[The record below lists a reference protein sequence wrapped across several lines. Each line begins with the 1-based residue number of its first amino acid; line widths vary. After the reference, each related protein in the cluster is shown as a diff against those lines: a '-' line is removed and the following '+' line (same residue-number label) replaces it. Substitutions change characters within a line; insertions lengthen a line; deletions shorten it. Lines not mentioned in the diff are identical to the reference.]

1 MRKRAKQTVTV
12 RNPNLTGVPE
22 REEKEKMGKGND
34 DRDPAWELSRSD
46 KKTSIH
52 KFRKPMQN
60 KQKETHIWLYHNTTA
75 ENEREKS

>member
-46 KKTSIH
+46 KKHQSINSENRCRIN
-52 KFRKPMQN
+52 KRKH
-60 KQKETHIWLYHNTTA
+60 THLAIP
-75 ENEREKS
+75 